1 MLNSIQATR
10 GMAVAP
16 HSLASLS
23 ALSILRDGGNA
34 VEAMI
39 AAAAAIAAVYP
50 HMNVIGGD
58 GFWTISFPGQPVAGS
73 EAAGTAAKGVSRD
86 FYRSRSLD
94 AIPHRGPLSANT
106 VAATI
111 S

>member
-16 HSLASLS
+16 HSLASQS
-23 ALSILRDGGNA
+23 ELSILRDGGNA

-50 HMNVIGGD
+50 HMNGIGGD
-58 GFWTISFPGQPVAGS
+58 GFRTYSFPVQPVVVID
-73 EAAGTAAKGVSRD
+73 AAGTAANGVSRY
-86 FYRSRSLD
+86 FYRSRSLV
-94 AIPHRGPLSANT
+94 AIPHRGPLYA
-106 VAATI
+106 
-111 S
+111 